1 MPVHAAGKGVSKR
14 SRLMGPM
21 RVNDH
26 DIDIR
31 LNAVEKMT
39 AISVEIFVFFIGV
52 TLAIAWISVVAILRV
67 RMWMK
72 SL

>member
-1 MPVHAAGKGVSKR
+1 
-14 SRLMGPM
+14 M